1 MFSKFNIAAATP
13 ESLADRLGEL
23 EARKASIAD
32 EIAATKAAIL
42 ECGTNK
48 ASGKRYAVTVVDA
61 TTREQF
67 SASKAKALLT
77 SAQIAACTS
86 TVDIKA
92 SVRIRARKA

>member
-1 MFSKFNIAAATP
+1 MFNKFDISAATP

-23 EARKASIAD
+23 EARKAAIAD
-32 EIAATKAAIL
+32 EIAATKQAIL
-42 ECGTNK
+42 DCGTSRAN
-48 ASGKRYAVTVVDA
+48 GKRYAFTVVDA
-61 TTREQF
+61 TTREVF

-86 TVDIKA
+86 ITDVKA